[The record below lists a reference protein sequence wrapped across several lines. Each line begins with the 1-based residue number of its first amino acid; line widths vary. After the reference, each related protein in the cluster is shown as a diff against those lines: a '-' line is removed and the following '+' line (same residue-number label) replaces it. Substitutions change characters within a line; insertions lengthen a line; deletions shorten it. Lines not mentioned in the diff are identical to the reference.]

1 MEIPGR
7 TEDIDKAFNSVDVDR
22 SGVIDWNEFA
32 FSIMGETAKDCNK
45 FFQKTRKACIWV
57 GPLANLEALV
67 KLLDTA
73 GDMLSG
79 MSGSLEELQGT
90 AEDRRKRNAQ
100 LMSRLKNMKGEMN
113 KSMNNMF
120 GRMMVTQLEF
130 WLEVIIL
137 LSH

>member
-1 MEIPGR
+1 MR
-7 TEDIDKAFNSVDVDR
+7 
-22 SGVIDWNEFA
+22 
-32 FSIMGETAKDCNK
+32 
-45 FFQKTRKACIWV
+45 FFFE
-57 GPLANLEALV
+57 PLANLEALV
-67 KLLDTA
+67 ILPDKT
-73 GDMLSG
+73 GDMLG
-79 MSGSLEELQGT
+79 AMSCSLEELQGT

-120 GRMMVTQLEF
+120 GRMMVIVLKF